1 MITVTGAAGQLGR
14 LVVDELLD
22 GGLPPAQIVAV
33 VRNPDKADDLAAR
46 GVQVR
51 HGDYDQPQTLGPA
64 LAGTRKLLLISGSEV
79 GRRIDQ
85 HRNAVAAAK
94 AAGVDLI
101 AYTSI
106 LNADTSSVPLAAEHL
121 ATEQLIRDSGLPFVL
136 LRNGWYLENYTGSV
150 LPQALATGSVLGAAG
165 SGRVAAATRADFAA
179 AAVAVLTA
187 PAPAGSAA
195 DADADADAAG
205 TVYEL
210 GGDEPFTLAELAA
223 EISRHS
229 GREVGYQDLPADV
242 YAKALTDAG
251 VPETFASMLA
261 ASDVGISR
269 GDLTTDSGD
278 LARLIGRPT
287 TSLGDAVRAAL
298 AGLPG

>member
-22 GGLPPAQIVAV
+22 SGLPPAQLVAV

-106 LNADTSSVPLAAEHL
+106 LKADTSSVPLAAEHL

-187 PAPAGSAA
+187 PAPAGAA
-195 DADADADAAG
+195 ANAGTAG

-229 GREVGYQDLPADV
+229 GREIGYQDLPADV

-251 VPETFASMLA
+251 VPEAFASVLA
-261 ASDVGISR
+261 ASDVGIAR

-287 TSLGDAVRAAL
+287 TSLGEAVRAAL

>member
-22 GGLPPAQIVAV
+22 SGLPPAQIVAV
-33 VRNPDKADDLAAR
+33 ARNPQKAGDLAAR

-51 HGDYDQPQTLGPA
+51 HGDYDQPLTLGPA
-64 LAGTRKLLLISGSEV
+64 LVGTRKLLLISGSEV

-121 ATEQLIRDSGLPFVL
+121 ATEQMIRNSGLPFVL

-187 PAPAGSAA
+187 PATAGSADTA
-195 DADADADAAG
+195 GTAG

-229 GREVGYQDLPADV
+229 RREVGYQDLPADV
-242 YAKALTDAG
+242 YARALTDAG
-251 VPETFASMLA
+251 VPEAFASMLA

-287 TSLGDAVRAAL
+287 TSLGGALRAAL
-298 AGLPG
+298 ASLPG

>member
-22 GGLPPAQIVAV
+22 GGLPPAQLVAV

-106 LNADTSSVPLAAEHL
+106 LKADTSSVPLAAEHL

-187 PAPAGSAA
+187 PAPAGAA
-195 DADADADAAG
+195 ANAGTAG

-229 GREVGYQDLPADV
+229 GREIGYQDLPADV

-251 VPETFASMLA
+251 VPEAFASVLA
-261 ASDVGISR
+261 ASDVGIAR

-287 TSLGDAVRAAL
+287 TSLGEAVRAAL

>member
-22 GGLPPAQIVAV
+22 GGLSPAQIVAV

-64 LAGTRKLLLISGSEV
+64 LAGTSKLLLISGSEV

-85 HRNAVAAAK
+85 HRNAVAAAT

-106 LNADTSSVPLAAEHL
+106 LKADTSSVPLAAEHL
-121 ATEQLIRDSGLPFVL
+121 ATEQMIRDSGLPYVL

-179 AAVAVLTA
+179 AAAAVLTA
-187 PAPAGSAA
+187 PAPAVAT
-195 DADADADAAG
+195 G

-251 VPETFASMLA
+251 VPEAFASMLA

-287 TSLGDAVRAAL
+287 TSLGEAVRATL

>member
-33 VRNPDKADDLAAR
+33 VRNPQKAGDLAAR

-187 PAPAGSAA
+187 PAPAGSADTA
-195 DADADADAAG
+195 GTAG

-251 VPETFASMLA
+251 VPEAFASMLA

>member
-22 GGLPPAQIVAV
+22 SGLPPAQIVAV
-33 VRNPDKADDLAAR
+33 VRNPEKAGDLAAR

-64 LAGTRKLLLISGSEV
+64 LAGARKLLLISGSEV

-85 HRNAVAAAK
+85 HRNVVAAATS
-94 AAGVDLI
+94 AGVDLI

-106 LNADTSSVPLAAEHL
+106 LKADTSSVPLAAEHL
-121 ATEQLIRDSGLPFVL
+121 ATEQMIRDSGLPFVL

-187 PAPAGSAA
+187 PAPT
-195 DADADADAAG
+195 DATG

-210 GGDEPFTLAELAA
+210 GGDGPFTLAELAA

-229 GREVGYQDLPADV
+229 GREIAYQDLPADV
-242 YAKALTDAG
+242 YTKALTDAG
-251 VPETFASMLA
+251 VPEAFAGMLA

-298 AGLPG
+298 VGLPG